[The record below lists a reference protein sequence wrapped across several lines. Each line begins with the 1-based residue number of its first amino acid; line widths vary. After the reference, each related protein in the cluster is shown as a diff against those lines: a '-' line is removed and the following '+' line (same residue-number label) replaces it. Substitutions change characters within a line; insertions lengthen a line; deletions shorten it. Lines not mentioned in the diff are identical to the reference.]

1 MRRSDADSTGKGVP
15 RIRPALFFSA
25 ATHLFAIFA
34 LLLPGTHPGDV
45 SFREVVHVFLVKG
58 TDGERGRDE
67 EAFRGAPAAGSHPP
81 AILSVPPEAPL
92 AVPAPPPRP
101 QETVSGEAS
110 RFPERDASRGAAA
123 PDASAGPPGESIR
136 QEGPGPAASLP
147 APDGPSSG
155 GVPAA
160 AVAAASPFPD
170 TPTGSRD
177 PGATGGDGRAVPGR
191 GDADLAFLRG
201 RIESRIVYPEEA
213 VRRGQEGDV
222 LLRIRIGRGGVPREI
237 RVAQSSGAPLLD
249 AAARRGVVRAAPLPQ
264 GPGWVEVPVRF
275 RLR

>member
-1 MRRSDADSTGKGVP
+1 MSCSDADSTGKEAP
-15 RIRPALFFSA
+15 RIRRPLFLSA
-25 ATHLFAIFA
+25 AAHLVAIFA
-34 LLLPGTHPGDV
+34 LLLPGTHPVNV
-45 SFREVVHVFLVKG
+45 SFREVVEVLLVGG

-67 EAFRGAPAAGSHPP
+67 DAFRSAPDAVSRPP
-81 AILSVPPEAPL
+81 AVLSVPPEAPL
-92 AVPAPPPRP
+92 VVSSPSPRP
-101 QETVSGEAS
+101 RGTVSGKAS
-110 RFPERDASRGAAA
+110 VFPERDESSGAAA
-123 PDASAGPPGESIR
+123 PDASAGPPRESIR
-136 QEGPGPAASLP
+136 REGPGPAASLP

-170 TPTGSRD
+170 APTGSRD
-177 PGATGGDGRAVPGR
+177 AGAAGGYGRAVQGK
-191 GDADLAFLRG
+191 GDADMASLRG

-237 RVAQSSGAPLLD
+237 RIARSSGAPLLD
-249 AAARRGVVRAAPLPQ
+249 AAARRGVVRAAPLPE

>member
-1 MRRSDADSTGKGVP
+1 MRRSDADSTGKGAP
-15 RIRPALFFSA
+15 RIRRPLFFSA
-25 ATHLFAIFA
+25 AAHLFAIFA
-34 LLLPGTHPGDV
+34 LLLPGAHPGEV
-45 SFREVVHVFLVKG
+45 SFRQVVEVFLVKG
-58 TDGERGRDE
+58 TDGERERDE
-67 EAFRGAPAAGSHPP
+67 EALRGAPAEGSRPP
-81 AILSVPPEAPL
+81 AVLSVPPEAPL
-92 AVPAPPPRP
+92 AVPSAPPRGMF
-101 QETVSGEAS
+101 SGEAYLI
-110 RFPERDASRGAAA
+110 PGRDASRKTAA

-136 QEGPGPAASLP
+136 REGSGPVASPP
-147 APDGPSSG
+147 APDGPHSG

-160 AVAAASPFPD
+160 VVPAASPFPD

-177 PGATGGDGRAVPGR
+177 PGATGGDGRAVPGK
-191 GDADLAFLRG
+191 GDAEMAFLRG

-237 RVAQSSGAPLLD
+237 RIAQSSGAPLLD

>member
-1 MRRSDADSTGKGVP
+1 MSRGDADSAGKGTP
-15 RIRPALFFSA
+15 RIRRPLFFSA
-25 ATHLFAIFA
+25 AAHFFAIFT
-34 LLLPGTHPGDV
+34 LLLPGTHPGEV
-45 SFREVVHVFLVKG
+45 SFREVVDVFLVKG
-58 TDGERGRDE
+58 ADGERGRDE
-67 EAFRGAPAAGSHPP
+67 EEFRGAPAAVSRPP
-81 AILSVPPEAPL
+81 AVLSVPPEAPL
-92 AVPAPPPRP
+92 AVPSPSPRP
-101 QETVSGEAS
+101 QGTVSGEVS
-110 RFPERDASRGAAA
+110 LFPERDASRGAAA

-177 PGATGGDGRAVPGR
+177 PGATGGDGRAVPGK

>member
-1 MRRSDADSTGKGVP
+1 MSRSDADSAGKEAL
-15 RIRPALFFSA
+15 RIRRPLFFSA
-25 ATHLFAIFA
+25 AAHLFAIFA

-45 SFREVVHVFLVKG
+45 SFRQVVEVFLVRG

-67 EAFRGAPAAGSHPP
+67 EAFRGAPAAVSRPP
-81 AILSVPPEAPL
+81 AVLSVASEAPL
-92 AVPAPPPRP
+92 AIPSPSPKPRG
-101 QETVSGEAS
+101 TVSREAS
-110 RFPERDASRGAAA
+110 LFPERDASREAAA

-136 QEGPGPAASLP
+136 REGPAPAASLS

-155 GVPAA
+155 GVP
-160 AVAAASPFPD
+160 VAAASPFPD
-170 TPTGSRD
+170 TPTDSRD
-177 PGATGGDGRAVPGR
+177 PGVTGGDGRAVPGK
-191 GDADLAFLRG
+191 GDADMAFLRG

-237 RVAQSSGAPLLD
+237 RIAQSSGAPLLD
-249 AAARRGVVRAAPLPQ
+249 AAARRGVVRAAPLPE